1 MTSIASEDRAA
12 ASARFVEVSVAGVRY
27 AFPLECVLEVHQAA
41 AVTPA
46 PEGPDG
52 VLGWLD
58 LRGSAIPVLDA
69 RDGLGLERLPWDTR
83 THFVVLAHGGRTAA
97 VAVDEVHDVLD
108 ATLEPGGSE
117 TLPGIAGIARSAAG
131 LVPVLD
137 PAGLVPAGAG
147 GRP

>member
-1 MTSIASEDRAA
+1 MSITAPQYGTG
-12 ASARFVEVSVAGVRY
+12 RFVEVGVAGVRY
-27 AFPLECVLEVHQAA
+27 AFPLESVVEVHQAA

-52 VLGWLD
+52 VVGWLD
-58 LRGSAIPVLDA
+58 LRGSVIPVVDA
-69 RDGLGLERLPWDTR
+69 RDALGLDRSAWDPR
-83 THFVVLAHGGRTAA
+83 MHFVVVAHGGLVAA
-97 VAVDEVHDVLD
+97 VAVDEVYDVTD

-117 TLPGIAGIARSAAG
+117 TLSGIAGVARSDSG

-147 GRP
+147 GGL